1 MAGKIVADQLEHST
15 AGSIATNFVVEG
27 VAKAYSSVNQSSTL
41 SVYDSF
47 NKSSHTDRGSGSFYH
62 HFSSNYSSV
71 NYNTFGSSSPQSIG
85 SMSTTNNNR
94 ATITSPD
101 TTSRKSCNNYYVSGP
116 AVTDDPYVSVLS
128 FGDLA

>member
-1 MAGKIVADQLEHST
+1 MSTLKADTIVASD
-15 AGSIATNFVVEG
+15 GSSPVTLTKQSA
-27 VAKAYSSVNQSSTL
+27 AKAYSSINQSGTL

-85 SMSTTNNNR
+85 SMTTSNSNR

-101 TTSRKSCNNYYVSGP
+101 TTSRKSCNNYYPSGP
-116 AVTDDPYVSVLS
+116 AVTDDPYVSVIS